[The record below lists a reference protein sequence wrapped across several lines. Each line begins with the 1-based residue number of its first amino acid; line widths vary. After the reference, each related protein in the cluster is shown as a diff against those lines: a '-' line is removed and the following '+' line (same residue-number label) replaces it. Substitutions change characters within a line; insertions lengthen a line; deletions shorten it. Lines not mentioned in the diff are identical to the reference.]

1 MVEVYNFENLIKIQ
15 VQMSFGSDSAKLLLK
30 DDILIICISLACCG
44 CYFVLL
50 AFEKSGILG
59 PILALLR
66 AAKYEKQSRE
76 KNQNQ
81 NNLKV
86 TCLKLVSK
94 SLYPDKVEKIE
105 FFYPAKVWVILR
117 ASHS

>member
-15 VQMSFGSDSAKLLLK
+15 DQMSFGSDSAKLLLK
-30 DDILIICISLACCG
+30 DDILIICISLACRG

-59 PILALLR
+59 PILALR
-66 AAKYEKQSRE
+66 AAKYEKPSRE
-76 KNQNQ
+76 KNKNR

-86 TCLKLVSK
+86 TFLKLVSK
-94 SLYPDKVEKIE
+94 CLYPDKN
-105 FFYPAKVWVILR
+105 
-117 ASHS
+117 

>member
-59 PILALLR
+59 PILALR
-66 AAKYEKQSRE
+66 AAKYEKPSRE
-76 KNQNQ
+76 KNKNR

-86 TCLKLVSK
+86 TFLKLVSK
-94 SLYPDKVEKIE
+94 SLYPDKV
-105 FFYPAKVWVILR
+105 
-117 ASHS
+117 